1 MNCSYNA
8 SHVTTRRC
16 SLEYYDCY
24 FIFLK
29 SIVLIF
35 QWYFSTFFFCTIKGC
50 NISFISRISI
60 YSSPS
65 FFRLL
70 VWFTFAVTSQMRGL
84 CAISYLEQVV
94 NICHSPDKFL
104 RKNEIF
110 GSSLTQISRVNIERL
125 FKERRK
131 KEKRLKTFQIIS
143 CSAVFALTYWNE
155 FS

>member
-1 MNCSYNA
+1 M
-8 SHVTTRRC
+8 
-16 SLEYYDCY
+16 
-24 FIFLK
+24 IFFYLFLLHYQRLQYK
-29 SIVLIF
+29 FHFTHFKETIF
-35 QWYFSTFFFCTIKGC
+35 YFSPK
-50 NISFISRISI
+50 
-60 YSSPS
+60 

-70 VWFTFAVTSQMRGL
+70 VCFTFAVTSQMRGL

-104 RKNEIF
+104 SKNEIF

-143 CSAVFALTYWNE
+143 CSAVFALIY
-155 FS
+155 